1 MNTPRWPRTLLVLE
15 RWERCDVQ
23 RWPIT
28 ENTFL
33 EYDFAVVNP
42 IQLDDAGWEDL
53 PNLPI
58 VPIRYQSQA
67 QLFPRLIDLG
77 QLDRHARMDLFE
89 RHVSLHSFAQV
100 FYFCVLLKS
109 AAPAVGVAGHLA
121 RQMQQYD
128 AVRRMY
134 DVVRVHDARVLQH
147 LDWIL
152 SGEQWE
158 ALLGPIDRLAW
169 PQECPNWTHREKT
182 SLATTAPSHLTFSAD
197 QWRQIL
203 RLSELNQCLARL
215 GRLIPDLEKSNSTAQ
230 KVDRLLV
237 KALQTYGLRDRRDRA
252 LFVEQAFQ
260 FGEGIHEQQEVRRK
274 LERACEGEASYVGL
288 CAEMT
293 TPLRPLAG
301 A

>member
-1 MNTPRWPRTLLVLE
+1 MPE
-15 RWERCDVQ
+15 RWERRDMQ

-58 VPIRYQSQA
+58 VPGRYQSQA

-77 QLDRHARMDLFE
+77 QLERHARMDLFQ
-89 RHVSLHSFAQV
+89 RHDALHSLAQV
-100 FYFCVLLKS
+100 FYFSVLLKS
-109 AAPAVGVAGHLA
+109 AAPAADVAVHLA

-128 AVRRMY
+128 AVRRTH
-134 DVVRVHDARVLQH
+134 DVVRLHDARVLEH
-147 LDWIL
+147 LDWML
-152 SGEQWE
+152 SDEQWQ

-169 PQECPNWTHREKT
+169 PQESPIWTHRETT
-182 SLATTAPSHLTFSAD
+182 SLVTTAPARLTFSAE
-197 QWRQIL
+197 QWPQML
-203 RLSELNQCLARL
+203 RVSELNQCLARL
-215 GRLIPDLEKSNSTAQ
+215 ARLIPTMEKSAGTAQ

-237 KALQTYGLRDRRDRA
+237 KALQTHGLRDRADRA

-260 FGEGIHEQQEVRRK
+260 FGEGIHEQQEVRRN

-288 CAEMT
+288 CADMT
-293 TPLRPLAG
+293 TPLRPRTG